1 MTRSAPTKNHAAW
14 AGPLLALLG
23 LVTCF
28 AVSAETS
35 EESARLAEGP
45 GLELPLLSD
54 VEREA
59 VRARGVAHEEGLP
72 GQVIA
77 RPASF
82 LVERDGTISWRSLT
96 DNWRIRLRPEE
107 LLEVLGADP

>member
-1 MTRSAPTKNHAAW
+1 MS
-14 AGPLLALLG
+14 
-23 LVTCF
+23 VD
-28 AVSAETS
+28 TS
-35 EESARLAEGP
+35 EDSARLAEGL
-45 GLELPLLSD
+45 GLEFPLLSD

-59 VRARGVAHEEGLP
+59 VRAWGVAHEEGLP

-96 DNWRIRLRPEE
+96 DNWRVRLRPEE
-107 LLEVLGADP
+107 LLEALGADP

>member
-1 MTRSAPTKNHAAW
+1 
-14 AGPLLALLG
+14 
-23 LVTCF
+23 
-28 AVSAETS
+28 VSVDTS
-35 EESARLAEGP
+35 EDSARLAEGL
-45 GLELPLLSD
+45 GLEFPLLSD

-59 VRARGVAHEEGLP
+59 VRAWGVAHEEGLP

-96 DNWRIRLRPEE
+96 DNWRVRLRPEE
-107 LLEVLGADP
+107 LLEALGADS

>member
-1 MTRSAPTKNHAAW
+1 MS
-14 AGPLLALLG
+14 
-23 LVTCF
+23 VD
-28 AVSAETS
+28 TS
-35 EESARLAEGP
+35 EDSARLAEGL
-45 GLELPLLSD
+45 GLEFPLLSD

-59 VRARGVAHEEGLP
+59 VRAWGVAHDEGLP

-96 DNWRIRLRPEE
+96 DNWRVRLRPEE
-107 LLEVLGADP
+107 LLEALGADP